1 MSNGREGMI
10 RWALRAGLVAGGAVA
25 TTMVG
30 RRMARRPTISD
41 PESVPLG
48 SLHTEPLTVT
58 TDDGVAL
65 CVEVEEADHDDPA
78 APTVVF
84 LPGFCLSMD
93 AFHFQRLDLSGAV
106 RCVFYD
112 QRGHGRSGRGPKEH
126 ATIEQLA
133 RDLRA
138 VLEATV
144 PTGPVVL
151 IGHSLGGMVVMAYA
165 AAYPEEIGSRIVG
178 AALISTSPGK
188 LAEMTLGLPAALVR
202 GLRPFSPGVVGVVTN
217 RPMLIKRGMGADR
230 DVGLWVTR
238 RLSFGSNDV
247 PPEVVRFA
255 GAILNTTP
263 LDVFGEFFPEFDRH
277 DKEGALSVFRS
288 CPTLILAGSK
298 DVLTPAEHSRGM
310 AAQLPEAEFTVL
322 DGAGHLLILE
332 CPDQVNAALRRLL
345 ERARLSGGRPST
357 RRAAG

>member
-1 MSNGREGMI
+1 
-10 RWALRAGLVAGGAVA
+10 
-25 TTMVG
+25 MV
-30 RRMARRPTISD
+30 RRTVPGNS
-41 PESVPLG
+41 EQVPLG
-48 SLHTEPLTVT
+48 SLHTTPLSVT

-65 CVEVEEADHDDPA
+65 CVEVEEAGSDDPD

-93 AFHFQRLDLSGAV
+93 AWHFQRLDLRGAV

-112 QRGHGRSGRGPKEH
+112 QRGHGRSGRGVKEH
-126 ATIEQLA
+126 ATIEQLG
-133 RDLRA
+133 RDLHA
-138 VLEATV
+138 VLAATV
-144 PTGPVVL
+144 PSGPVVL
-151 IGHSLGGMVVMAYA
+151 VGHSLGGMVVMAYA
-165 AAYPEEIGSRIVG
+165 AAHPEEFGDRIVG
-178 AALISTSPGK
+178 AALIATSPGR
-188 LAEMTLGLPAALVR
+188 LAEMTLGLPAAVVR
-202 GLRPFSPGVVGVVTN
+202 GLWPFSPGVVGVVTN

-230 DVGLWVTR
+230 DVGLWVTK

-277 DKEGALSVFRS
+277 DKEAALPVFRS

-345 ERARLSGGRPST
+345 ERARLARGRPST